1 MVDGA
6 VFMTSKDLAVRW
18 ALSERRIRDMAAGQ
32 EIPSMRVGK
41 VWRFPVE
48 RIAAWERANTR

>member
-6 VFMTSKDLAVRW
+6 AFLTVKDLATRW
-18 ALSERRIRDMAAGQ
+18 ALSERRIRDMALGQ

-41 VWRFPVE
+41 VWRFPAE